1 MDELR
6 HRAGIAAVFSFL
18 FNGLGQLYVGK
29 IREGLIIM
37 SISAL
42 SMILI
47 IVGAIFVG
55 HWLIF
60 QSSSVVDLILGLGL
74 FVLGIIIACIVGI
87 HSIVNAYKEA
97 LK

>member
-1 MDELR
+1 MDEVK
-6 HRAGIAAVFSFL
+6 HRAGIAAVLSFL
-18 FNGLGQLYVGK
+18 FSGLGQLYVGK
-29 IREGLIIM
+29 IFRGLIIM

-42 SMILI
+42 SMIMI

-60 QSSSVVDLILGLGL
+60 QYFSIREVILGLVF

-87 HSIVNAYKEA
+87 YSIINAYREA